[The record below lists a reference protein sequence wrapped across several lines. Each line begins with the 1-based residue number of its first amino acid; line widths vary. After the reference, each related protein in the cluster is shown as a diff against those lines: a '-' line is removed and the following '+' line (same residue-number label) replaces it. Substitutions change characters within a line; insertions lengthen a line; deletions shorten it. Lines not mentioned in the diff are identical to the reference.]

1 MTTGPAAR
9 PAPGARRL
17 LEWMP
22 SRRVGTVER
31 YRRWVRWLHV
41 GVYLTVLVLLA
52 TGGWLLLGREGDPS
66 PLSRLAGMPDTR
78 LHVWVGWA
86 FAALVLGGVALG
98 MRGAWT
104 FVTESLRF
112 ERGDLAWFRAWP
124 GAVFTG
130 RFTLHQ
136 GHFDP
141 GQRLANLGLVAGLL
155 AVTGSGIAM
164 ALLHGGPAFVWLVPL
179 HQWSTY
185 ALIPLILG
193 HILIAS
199 GVLPG
204 YRGVWRSMHFGG
216 RLDVAVA
223 RRLWPGW
230 LDRHEQDTG

>member
-1 MTTGPAAR
+1 MTTEPAAR
-9 PAPGARRL
+9 PAPGVRRVL
-17 LEWMP
+17 DRMP

-31 YRRWVRWLHV
+31 YRRWVRWLHF

-86 FAALVLGGVALG
+86 FAVLVLGGVALG
-98 MRGAWT
+98 MHGAWT

-112 ERGDLAWFRAWP
+112 ERGDLAGVRAWP

-130 RFTLHQ
+130 RFTAHQ

-164 ALLHGGPAFVWLVPL
+164 ALLHGGPAFVWLVPV

-185 ALIPLILG
+185 ALIPLVLG

-204 YRGVWRSMHFGG
+204 YRGVWRSMHLGG

-230 LDRHEQDTG
+230 LDRHEKDGG

>member
-1 MTTGPAAR
+1 MTTDPAAR
-9 PAPGARRL
+9 PAPGVRRAL
-17 LEWMP
+17 DRMP

-86 FAALVLGGVALG
+86 FAVLVLGGVALG

-130 RFTLHQ
+130 RFTAHQ

-164 ALLHGGPAFVWLVPL
+164 ALLHGGPAFVWLVPV

-185 ALIPLILG
+185 ALVPLVLG

-204 YRGVWRSMHFGG
+204 YRGVWRSMHLGG

-230 LDRHEQDTG
+230 LDRHEQDGS